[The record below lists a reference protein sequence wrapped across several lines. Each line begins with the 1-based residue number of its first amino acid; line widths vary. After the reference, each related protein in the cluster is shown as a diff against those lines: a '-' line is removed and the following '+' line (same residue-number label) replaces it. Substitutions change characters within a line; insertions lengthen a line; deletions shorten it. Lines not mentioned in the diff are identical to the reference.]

1 MAQSC
6 AQRAAR
12 TRAAFTLIELLVVI
26 AIIGILVALLL
37 PAVQAA
43 REASRRIACTNS
55 LRQIGV
61 ALHHYHDEW
70 RNFPPARNPY
80 PLVHSALARILPYVE
95 QENVQRLVVYELPLA
110 APANVA
116 ASQTKLRLYLCP
128 SDGLGRVGTS
138 PHGATNYVVSVGSG
152 TVSYG
157 LIADGDGMFNQRSLG
172 FQDLIDGSSS
182 TAACS
187 ESLLG
192 SGLDAPAVSTMDKR
206 RQRLL
211 MAGGSDTTPG
221 DCNAASGTWSGQ
233 RGAKWIDGHYGNT
246 LYNHFYRPNPPEWD
260 CGNGSGNKAL
270 STARSMH
277 PGGVNVLLADG
288 CVRQYADNVDLALW
302 RALSTRGGGDLVLP

>member
-1 MAQSC
+1 MAQTC

-12 TRAAFTLIELLVVI
+12 ARAAFTLIELLVVI
-26 AIIGILVALLL
+26 AVIGILVALLL

-43 REASRRIACTNS
+43 REAARRISCTNN
-55 LRQIGV
+55 LRQIGL

-128 SDGLGRVGTS
+128 SDAGRIGAS
-138 PHGATNYVVSVGSG
+138 LHGASNYVVNVGSG
-152 TVSYG
+152 TVNYG
-157 LIADGDGMFNQRSLG
+157 LIADGDGMFNQRPIG

-192 SGLDAPAVSTMDKR
+192 SGLDAPAVSKMEKR

-211 MAGGSDTTPG
+211 MAGGNDTTPA

-246 LYNHFYRPNPPEWD
+246 LYNHFYPPNPDEWD

-277 PGGVNVLLADG
+277 SGGVNLLMADG
-288 CVRQYADNVDLALW
+288 SIRQYADHVDLALW
-302 RALSTRGGGDLVLP
+302 RAISTRGGGDLVLP